1 MFGDGIHKSDGT
13 RPSLDTATVPDLL
26 SPIRATQRMQSWR
39 ANQHLPHCKPHL
51 HQRPQRCCKRMAAAA
66 SPGVASHSE
75 RAASLPMK
83 RAPSGWRGR
92 PSGCCGLCT
101 AGPRVAVGLYAAF
114 HYTRSDFELSS
125 GRKCKSHTASCVL
138 EVLAAAH
145 RAAGR
150 LLLPCL
156 LAVRR
161 LPLLHC
167 LLAVLAAEHSA

>member
-1 MFGDGIHKSDGT
+1 M
-13 RPSLDTATVPDLL
+13 
-26 SPIRATQRMQSWR
+26 
-39 ANQHLPHCKPHL
+39 
-51 HQRPQRCCKRMAAAA
+51 
-66 SPGVASHSE
+66 
-75 RAASLPMK
+75 
-83 RAPSGWRGR
+83 
-92 PSGCCGLCT
+92 
-101 AGPRVAVGLYAAF
+101 YAAL
-114 HYTRSDFELSS
+114 HHTRSDFELSS

-167 LLAVLAAEHSA
+167 LLAVLAAEQRAAGRLLLPCLLAVRRLLLLPCLLAVLAAAHRAAGRLPPETAVAVPKLALKELDCTLRTNSACTAVA